1 MKQRTLRWI
10 FYTWKTIKAMVLI
23 GLFATVILVVVG
35 FGLLQM
41 NVTKRYI
48 SFKTNQWLEQTYN
61 GQIRIGKITGTL
73 PLNAVI
79 QDITVTHPDTLIHLK
94 SLQLSISY
102 ADVSQNRIR
111 IRSLIADQLYV
122 NADST
127 LRDALTRSTIP
138 QEDIGE
144 RPIGKWIFEFP
155 NVTLVNSHVI
165 WDTLDIRN
173 IQLHT
178 FAELG
183 PEKSFVD
190 VSNLTFNLPTISD
203 LPFQLSGQ
211 VYRDLRFLEFN
222 AIRLDHANSQL
233 RFGVVGDM
241 FLDSLPVWK
250 VDVDSSTIVPSEW
263 KWANASIPDIS
274 EPVKIHGL
282 ANGTGSGFEIRE
294 LSMAYKALR
303 IQTDATILHPLDPQK
318 LVYEVRLRNA
328 SVNSK
333 DLADWVAVGSF
344 PSATVSG
351 VLSGNATR
359 SESNIRIQSYA
370 GLMTYIGSV
379 NWSNGVRLNS
389 RGTFRDINTR
399 RIREDLPDSDINGR
413 FSFVASGT
421 NMNQLVST
429 ASIDI
434 RESEIN
440 SVRIDS
446 VGIDME
452 GSGDLYDLEI
462 GLHSLESVL
471 DLTATMDLSGEE
483 PRFVVKGSGR
493 QVDLSAFL
501 PVSRLA
507 KTDLDIRYQLNLRGG
522 RADRLYGS
530 FSFDVDRAVVGGI
543 KQKAHQLYMDLDSP
557 DQDIRTLRFTSNMA
571 DATVLGDIRI
581 DQFGAMGLYWA
592 RWLTN
597 QANEQFLLQE
607 PASLAQRQINTN
619 LEDVQITVE
628 ATLKDLRLL
637 NAYAPMLPPL
647 ASRSE
652 VNLLVNATPDRLL
665 INGGIRGD
673 SIIVGNIRTERSNL
687 QISAQFRYMQDLSEY
702 SQFRMQLA
710 AGLMKVGNFEMREY
724 QLDTYLL
731 NDTLRVSQ
739 LANRIGQNNQLRNS
753 MTATLGDSS
762 LTVTIDEFRFSNQN
776 YVWESPGKP
785 KIIRDRHGN
794 IDVIE
799 LSVYN
804 DDQII
809 DIGGRLSSNEAD
821 SMIYKFENVNLGRLS
836 NLIGGRF
843 RFAGTLNALFSTK
856 DLAEDPSI
864 NGRIDVDR
872 FLLNE
877 RPFGDLTFTSRL
889 NPEFGRFD
897 TQLLIRTDSI
907 KYAQEMRRTG
917 SRGNDI
923 DISGYVSALDQDGR
937 ADSTFVMNVDVK
949 RADLWIVNL
958 FNPDLFQTIEGSV
971 QGNGWFTGTFSSF
984 DFDARFDIQ
993 QARVVPYFLLTDYRA
1008 SGPLRVSRKGGLVLE
1023 DILVTD
1029 RFGGRGQLTGTL
1041 DFNDFK
1047 PDKEIDITMVMS
1059 NLQFLNN
1066 TFTPEVPFYGVAS
1079 GTGTISLTGRTSA
1092 PFMQTRGQIV
1102 TSAASRIAI
1111 PFLDATSVQEQSRFL
1126 EFVTSFDSV
1135 YVSQAVPNTTPTAL
1149 PNAAAV
1155 AASGNRFVELFTLN
1169 LSFFAPQGST
1179 VQLVFDPLTG
1189 EILNAQGSGS
1199 VQIRMEDEQFN
1210 VFGTF
1215 NVNQGDYTFVAG
1227 DIFVRRFDLRDG
1239 GTIVWEGPADNARL
1253 NVLAAY
1259 RSRPDIRILRPVSAL
1274 EAVENTQRI
1283 PVDLILSITGTLQ
1296 SIQNDFYFEFPNA
1309 IDITQNSTELTT
1321 LNSEEQKLIQ
1331 ATSLLFTGGFLPPT
1345 QTEAGDYGQLTG
1357 NLQARGLGQLL
1368 SSQVNTLINSRLS
1381 FLDVDFNFSG
1391 FDQTDIG
1398 VAIRLFNDRLILR
1411 GESQFSQSAQGQTG
1425 GASLG
1430 DFGVSYQINR
1440 ALSIEVF
1447 HRRDPT
1453 LAELNQNQTNVQ
1465 SINGVG
1471 LEAAFQFNTWRE
1483 FRQRIWGSIRRFF
1496 GSDRLSNPDTTNTAL
1511 R

>member
-10 FYTWKTIKAMVLI
+10 FYTWKTIKGVVLI
-23 GLFATVILVVVG
+23 GLFASVILIVVG

-48 SFKTNQWLEQTYN
+48 TFKANQWLEQTYN
-61 GQIRIGKITGTL
+61 GQIRIGSISGTL

-79 QDITVTHPDTLIHLK
+79 RDIIVTHPDTLIHLK
-94 SLQLSISY
+94 SLSLSVSY

-127 LRDALTRSTIP
+127 LRDALTRTAIP
-138 QEDIGE
+138 QENVED
-144 RPIGKWIFEFP
+144 RPVGKWTFEFP
-155 NVTLVNSHVI
+155 NVTLANSHII

-178 FAELG
+178 FAEVG
-183 PEKSFVD
+183 PEKSFAD
-190 VSNLTFNLPTISD
+190 VSNLTFNLPSFSEQ
-203 LPFQLSGQ
+203 PFQLSGQ
-211 VYRDLRFLEFN
+211 FYRDLRFLEFN

-250 VDVDSSTIVPSEW
+250 VAVDTSTIVPNDW
-263 KWANASIPDIS
+263 TWVHASIPDLT
-274 EPVKIHGL
+274 EPVKIQGL
-282 ANGTGSGFEIRE
+282 ANGTGSGFEIRD
-294 LSMAYKALR
+294 LNVAYKSMR
-303 IQTDATILHPLDPQK
+303 IQTDATLLHPLDPSK

-333 DLADWVAVGSF
+333 ELADWVAVTSF
-344 PSATVSG
+344 PRATISG
-351 VLSGNATR
+351 VFSGDATR
-359 SESNIRIQSYA
+359 SESNITIRSVA
-370 GLMTYIGSV
+370 GMMTYIGRMDWADSV
-379 NWSNGVRLNS
+379 TLNS
-389 RGTFRDINTR
+389 RGTFRDIDTR
-399 RIREDLPDSDINGR
+399 RIRDDLPISDINGTFTIAALGPDVR
-413 FSFVASGT
+413 
-421 NMNQLVST
+421 QLVSS

-434 RESEIN
+434 RQSEIN
-440 SVRIDS
+440 AVRIDS
-446 VGIDME
+446 AGLEMNGKSDVYEFVME
-452 GSGDLYDLEI
+452 
-462 GLHSLESVL
+462 LHSLKSDL
-471 DLTATMDLSGEE
+471 DLVARVNLSGDE
-483 PRFVVKGSGR
+483 PRVDVKGSGKE
-493 QVDLSAFL
+493 VDVLAFL
-501 PVSRLA
+501 PGSGLA
-507 KTDLDIRYQLNLRGG
+507 QTDLDLRYQLALRGS
-522 RADRLYGS
+522 RVDSLYGS
-530 FSFDVDRAVVGGI
+530 FSFDVDRAVVGGV
-543 KQKAHQLYMDLDSP
+543 KQKAHQLYVDLDSP
-557 DQDIRTLRFTSNMA
+557 DQEIRTLRFTSNVA
-571 DATVLGDIRI
+571 DATISGDIRL

-592 RWLTN
+592 RWLTD
-597 QANEQFLLQE
+597 QAKQQFLLQE
-607 PASLAQRQINTN
+607 PTSLATRRINTS

-687 QISAQFRYMQDLSEY
+687 QVSAQFRYMQDLNEY

-731 NDTLRVSQ
+731 DDTLKVNQR
-739 LANRIGQNNQLRNS
+739 ANRIGQNNQLRNS
-753 MTATLGDSS
+753 MTAALGDSN

-785 KIIRDRHGN
+785 KIIRDRKGN
-794 IDVIE
+794 IDVID
-799 LSVYN
+799 LFLYN

-809 DIGGRLSSNEAD
+809 DIAGRLSSNKAD
-821 SMIYKFENVNLGRLS
+821 SMIYKLENVNLGRLS

-856 DLAEDPSI
+856 DLAADPSI

-872 FLLNE
+872 FLVNE
-877 RPFGDLTFTSRL
+877 RPMGDLTFTSRL

-897 TQLLIRTDSI
+897 TQLMIRTDST
-907 KYAQEMRRTG
+907 KYAEEMKRTG

-923 DISGYVSALDQDGR
+923 DISGYVYASELEGR
-937 ADSTFVMNVDVK
+937 ADSTFVMNLDVK
-949 RADLWIVNL
+949 RADLWIINL
-958 FNPDLFQTIEGSV
+958 FNADLFQTIEGSV
-971 QGNGWFTGTFSSF
+971 QGNGWLRGTFSYF
-984 DFDARFDIQ
+984 DFDARFNIQ
-993 QARVVPYFLLTDYRA
+993 QARVVPYFLFTDYRA
-1008 SGPLRVSRKGGLVLE
+1008 SGPFRVSRKGGLVLE
-1023 DILVTD
+1023 DVQLTD
-1029 RFGGRGQLTGTL
+1029 RFGGRGQLTGRL

-1047 PDKEIDITMVMS
+1047 PDKEIDITMVMT

-1092 PFMQTRGQIV
+1092 PYLQTRGQIV
-1102 TSAASRIAI
+1102 TNAASRIAI
-1111 PFLDATSVQEQSRFL
+1111 PFLDATSVEEQSRFL
-1126 EFVTSFDSV
+1126 EFVSSFDSV
-1135 YVSQAVPNTTPTAL
+1135 YVSRAVPTTTPTPL
-1149 PNAAAV
+1149 PNAAPV
-1155 AASGNRFVELFTLN
+1155 VASGSRFVELFTLN

-1259 RSRPDIRILRPVSAL
+1259 RSRPDIRILSPGSDL
-1274 EAVENTQRI
+1274 ETGTQRI

-1331 ATSLLFTGGFLPPT
+1331 ATSLLFTGGFLPPN
-1345 QTEAGDYGQLTG
+1345 QTEVGDYGELTG
-1357 NLQARGLGQLL
+1357 NLQTRGLGQLL
-1368 SSQVNTLINSRLS
+1368 SSQVNSLINSRLS

-1398 VAIRLFNDRLILR
+1398 VAIRLFNDRLVLR
-1411 GESQFSQSAQGQTG
+1411 GESQFSQSVQGGQQG

-1453 LAELNQNQTNVQ
+1453 LAELNQNQNVN
-1465 SINGVG
+1465 INGVG

-1496 GSDRLSNPDTTNTAL
+1496 GSDSQSNPDSTNTAL

>member
-10 FYTWKTIKAMVLI
+10 FYTWKAIKSVVLI
-23 GLFATVILVVVG
+23 GLFASVILVVVG

-48 SFKTNQWLEQTYN
+48 TFKTNQWLEQTYN
-61 GQIRIGKITGTL
+61 GQIRIGGITGTL

-79 QDITVTHPDTLIHLK
+79 RDITVTYPDTLIHLK
-94 SLQLSISY
+94 SLSLSVSY

-127 LRDALTRSTIP
+127 LRDALTRTTIP
-138 QEDIGE
+138 QENIED
-144 RPIGKWIFEFP
+144 RPAGKWTFEFP
-155 NVTLVNSHVI
+155 NVSLVNSHVV

-178 FAELG
+178 FAEVG

-190 VSNLTFNLPTISD
+190 VSNLTFNLPDVSEQ
-203 LPFQLSGQ
+203 LFQLSGQ
-211 VYRDLRFLEFN
+211 FYRDIRFMEFN

-250 VDVDSSTIVPSEW
+250 VDVDTSTIVPRDW
-263 KWANASIPDIS
+263 TWAHASIPDLT
-274 EPVKIHGL
+274 EPVKIQGL
-282 ANGTGSGFEIRE
+282 ANGTGSGFEIRD
-294 LSMAYKALR
+294 LNVVYKALR
-303 IQTDATILHPLDPQK
+303 IQTDATLLHPMDPDR

-328 SVNSK
+328 SVNSN

-344 PSATVSG
+344 PSANVSG
-351 VLSGNATR
+351 VLSGDAVR
-359 SESNIRIQSYA
+359 SQSNITIRSNA
-370 GLMTYIGSV
+370 GLLTYVGSMDWANQV
-379 NWSNGVRLNS
+379 TLSS
-389 RGTFRDINTR
+389 RGTFRDIDTR
-399 RIREDLPDSDINGR
+399 RIREDLPKSDLNGTFTLSASGQDLDQLVSKVTVDIRDSDIN
-413 FSFVASGT
+413 SVA
-421 NMNQLVST
+421 
-429 ASIDI
+429 
-434 RESEIN
+434 
-440 SVRIDS
+440 IDS
-446 VGIDME
+446 AGLQMNGKGGFYEVVMN
-452 GSGDLYDLEI
+452 
-462 GLHSLESVL
+462 LHSLETDL
-471 DLTATMDLSGEE
+471 DLMARLNMSGDESRMDV
-483 PRFVVKGSGR
+483 RGSGR
-493 QVDLSAFL
+493 NVDVLKLL
-501 PVSRLA
+501 PGSGLA
-507 KTDLDIRYQLNLRGG
+507 PTDLDIRYQLALRG
-522 RADRLYGS
+522 DRIDSLYGS
-530 FSFDVDRAVVGGI
+530 FSFDVDRAVVGGV
-543 KQKAHQLYMDLDSP
+543 KQKAHQLYVDLDSP

-571 DATVLGDIRI
+571 DATVSGDIRL

-592 RWLTN
+592 RWLTD
-597 QANEQFLLQE
+597 QAKEQFLLE
-607 PASLAQRQINTN
+607 DPINTVSRQINTN

-637 NAYAPMLPPL
+637 NAYAPKLPPL

-652 VNLLVNATPDRLL
+652 VNLLVNATPERLL

-687 QISAQFRYMQDLSEY
+687 QVSAQFRYMQDLSEF

-731 NDTLRVSQ
+731 NDTLKVNQR
-739 LANRIGQNNQLRNS
+739 ANRIGQNNQLRNS
-753 MTATLGDSS
+753 LTAVLGDSS
-762 LTVTIDEFRFSNQN
+762 LAVTIDEFRFSNQN
-776 YVWESPGKP
+776 YVWEAPGKP
-785 KIIRDRHGN
+785 KIIRDRNGN
-794 IDVIE
+794 IDVVD
-799 LSVYN
+799 LFLYN

-809 DIGGRLSSNEAD
+809 DIAGRFSSNKAD
-821 SMIYKFENVNLGRLS
+821 SVVYKLENVNLGRLS

-843 RFAGTLNALFSTK
+843 RFAGTLDALFSTK
-856 DLAEDPSI
+856 DLAADPTI

-877 RPFGDLTFTSRL
+877 RPMGDLTFTSRL

-897 TQLLIRTDSI
+897 TQLLIRTDSV
-907 KYAQEMRRTG
+907 KYAEEMRLTG

-923 DISGYVSALDQDGR
+923 DITGYVYASELEGR
-937 ADSTFVMNVDVK
+937 ADSTFVMSLDVR

-958 FNPDLFQTIEGSV
+958 FNADLFQTIEGSV
-971 QGNGWFTGTFSSF
+971 QGTGWLKGTFNYF
-984 DFDARFDIQ
+984 DFDANFDIQ
-993 QARVVPYFLLTDYRA
+993 QARVVPYFLFTDYRA
-1008 SGPLRVSRKGGLVLE
+1008 SGPFRVSRKGGLVLE
-1023 DILVTD
+1023 NVQLTD
-1029 RFGGRGQLTGTL
+1029 RFGGRGQLTGRL

-1047 PDKEIDITMVMS
+1047 PDKEIDMTMVMT

-1079 GTGTISLTGRTSA
+1079 GTGTIALTGRTSA
-1092 PFMQTRGQIV
+1092 PYLQTRGQIV

-1126 EFVTSFDSV
+1126 EFVSSFDSV
-1135 YVSQAVPNTTPTAL
+1135 YVSRAVPTTTL
-1149 PNAAAV
+1149 VPNAAPI

-1259 RSRPDIRILRPVSAL
+1259 RSRPDIGILSQVNNFQEDAT
-1274 EAVENTQRI
+1274 TQRI

-1309 IDITQNSTELTT
+1309 IDISQNSTELST

-1331 ATSLLFTGGFLPPT
+1331 ATSLLFTGGFLPT
-1345 QTEAGDYGQLTG
+1345 AQTEIGNYGDLTG
-1357 NLQARGLGQLL
+1357 NLQSRGLGQLL

-1381 FLDVDFNFSG
+1381 FLDVDLNFSG

-1411 GESQFSQSAQGQTG
+1411 GESQFNQSTQSGQEG

-1453 LAELNQNQTNVQ
+1453 LAELNQNQNVN
-1465 SINGVG
+1465 INGVG

-1496 GSDRLSNPDTTNTAL
+1496 GSDSQSNPDSTNTAL

>member
-10 FYTWKTIKAMVLI
+10 FYTWKTIKGVVLI
-23 GLFATVILVVVG
+23 GLFASVILIVLG

-48 SFKTNQWLEQTYN
+48 TFKTNQWLEQTYN
-61 GQIRIGKITGTL
+61 GQIRIGAITGTL

-79 QDITVTHPDTLIHLK
+79 RDITVTHPDTLIHLK
-94 SLQLSISY
+94 SLQLSVSY

-127 LRDALTRSTIP
+127 LRDALTRTAIP
-138 QEDIGE
+138 QENAAD
-144 RPIGKWIFEFP
+144 RPIGTWTFEFP
-155 NVTLVNSHVI
+155 NVTLANSHI
-165 WDTLDIRN
+165 LWDTLDIRN

-178 FAELG
+178 FAEVG
-183 PEKSFVD
+183 PEKSFAD
-190 VSNLTFNLPTISD
+190 VSNLTFD
-203 LPFQLSGQ
+203 LPSFSDQPFQISGQ
-211 VYRDLRFLEFN
+211 FYRDLRFLEFN

-250 VDVDSSTIVPSEW
+250 VVVDTSTIVPRDW
-263 KWANASIPDIS
+263 TWAHASIPDLS

-282 ANGTGSGFEIRE
+282 ANGTGHGFEIRE

-303 IQTDATILHPLDPQK
+303 IQTDATLLHPLDRDRI
-318 LVYEVRLRNA
+318 VYDVRLRNA
-328 SVNSK
+328 SVNSN
-333 DLADWVAVGSF
+333 DLADWVSLGSF

-351 VLSGNATR
+351 VLSGDATR
-359 SESNIRIQSYA
+359 SESNITIRSNA
-370 GLMTYIGSV
+370 GMLTYIGRMDWADSV
-379 NWSNGVRLNS
+379 TLNS
-389 RGTFRDINTR
+389 RGTFRDIDTKL
-399 RIREDLPDSDINGR
+399 IREDLPVSDIQG
-413 FSFVASGT
+413 SFTIAATGPDVRH
-421 NMNQLVST
+421 LVST

-440 SVRIDS
+440 AVRIDS
-446 VGIDME
+446 AGME
-452 GSGDLYDLEI
+452 MNGKSELYEFVME
-462 GLHSLESVL
+462 LHSLQSDL
-471 DLTATMDLSGEE
+471 DLVARVNLSGDE
-483 PRFVVKGSGR
+483 PRVDVRGSGKK
-493 QVDLSAFL
+493 VDVLAFL
-501 PVSRLA
+501 PGSGLA
-507 KTDLDIRYQLNLRGG
+507 QTDLDLRYQLALRGG
-522 RADRLYGS
+522 RVDSLYGS
-530 FSFDVDRAVVGGI
+530 FSFDVDRAVVGGV
-543 KQKAHQLYMDLDSP
+543 KQKAHQLYVDLDSP

-571 DATVLGDIRI
+571 DATVSGDIRL

-592 RWLTN
+592 RWLTD
-597 QANEQFLLQE
+597 QAKEQFLLQE
-607 PASLAQRQINTN
+607 PASMVSRQINTN

-687 QISAQFRYMQDLSEY
+687 QVSAQFRYMLDLNEY

-731 NDTLRVSQ
+731 NDTLKVNQR
-739 LANRIGQNNQLRNS
+739 ANRIGQNNQLRNS
-753 MTATLGDSS
+753 MTAALGDSS

-785 KIIRDRHGN
+785 KIIRDRNGN
-794 IDVIE
+794 IDVID
-799 LSVYN
+799 LFVYN

-809 DIGGRLSSNEAD
+809 DIAGRLSSNKAD
-821 SMIYKFENVNLGRLS
+821 SMVYKLENVNLGRLS

-843 RFAGTLNALFSTK
+843 KFAGTLNALFSTK
-856 DLAEDPSI
+856 DLAADPSI

-877 RPFGDLTFTSRL
+877 RPMGDLTFTSRL
-889 NPEFGRFD
+889 NPQFGRFD
-897 TQLLIRTDSI
+897 TQLLIRTDST
-907 KYAQEMRRTG
+907 KYAEEMKRSG

-923 DISGYVSALDQDGR
+923 DISGYVYASELEGR
-937 ADSTFVMNVDVK
+937 ADSTFVMNLDVR
-949 RADLWIVNL
+949 RADLWVINL
-958 FNPDLFQTIEGSV
+958 FNADLFETIEGSV
-971 QGNGWFTGTFSSF
+971 QGKGWLTGTFSSF

-993 QARVVPYFLLTDYRA
+993 QARLVPYFLFTDYLA
-1008 SGPLRVSRKGGLVLE
+1008 SGPFRVSRTRGLELE
-1023 DILVTD
+1023 DIQITD
-1029 RFGGRGQLTGTL
+1029 RFGGRGQLTGRL

-1092 PFMQTRGQIV
+1092 PFLQTRGQIV

-1126 EFVTSFDSV
+1126 EFVSSFDSV
-1135 YVSQAVPNTTPTAL
+1135 YVSRAVPTTSTPL
-1149 PNAAAV
+1149 PNAAPV
-1155 AASGNRFVELFTLN
+1155 VASGSRFVELFTLN

-1274 EAVENTQRI
+1274 EADGTTQRI

-1345 QTEAGDYGQLTG
+1345 QTEAGDYGELTG
-1357 NLQARGLGQLL
+1357 NLQTRGLGQLL

-1483 FRQRIWGSIRRFF
+1483 FRQRIWGSVRRFF
-1496 GSDRLSNPDTTNTAL
+1496 GSDSQSNPDSTNTAQ